1 MNMVRGKEKAKAMD
15 FLSQRMS
22 TLSFHKILHVL
33 SQVFLMLFLR
43 IGMGWG
49 WYKLSQL
56 RIRMRCWN
64 FVLRQVV
71 TVTRLQHA
79 EIKDSPFCYTCAA
92 RGQLKSQSGRKFYS
106 SAALTTAQVYNPNT
120 CNSQEYIKHQ
130 KYKQIWHGMKSTKH
144 KDFTVIL
151 Q

>member
-1 MNMVRGKEKAKAMD
+1 
-15 FLSQRMS
+15 
-22 TLSFHKILHVL
+22 
-33 SQVFLMLFLR
+33 
-43 IGMGWG
+43 
-49 WYKLSQL
+49 
-56 RIRMRCWN
+56 MRCWN
-64 FVLRQVV
+64 FVLGQVV

-130 KYKQIWHGMKSTKH
+130 KYKQIWHGMKSKKKKKQRLYCNITSVAQNVKVTMSN
-144 KDFTVIL
+144 FTMEYLCYIYKIKEPVLAYIIPPMDL
-151 Q
+151 GEG